1 MKAESVLEPLYAK
14 LSLFSNLSIENFD
27 GKSRSKR
34 QHDIM
39 FAIEKFVHSIKDR
52 CGLLPCE
59 IPSLEVDLNVA
70 LADVLDT
77 ARIFQGSV
85 NSFMCDPM
93 NPDHDVE
100 LHRSGSALLS
110 AMSRLL
116 ILAELADLS
125 ALDDLIVKVQ
135 ASVKRITA
143 ASSTKIL
150 EAEWDAFEKQSAQ
163 LVEILGKGSTDLL
176 HANLRELYD
185 KTRYILNTNG
195 RLLLS
200 TSRVCLHH
208 PEHMA
213 AQHARD
219 FASKSLSDALDQIRN
234 LFDENKQPATLKL
247 KVSGKLLDEI
257 EEFENSTLID
267 VDHFDDKRARTQM
280 ERHLK
285 GLLPSIYRLADAP
298 QTRPT
303 HQKAVYTHCKQL
315 QLSLGNLLG
324 EYNRQPPDQTALSS
338 AMQYLLNTTGDLK
351 QLLIRIAVDHVTQ
364 TLVDKHGP
372 LMALGDATKFG
383 NDRRMDTTCQQFQT
397 HCSCMV
403 AAAYDICALTSNE
416 EVCKSVQLACS
427 QLDQLC
433 PHVISAAYLL
443 FKYPHS
449 RENKENEVQ
458 QAAVSMQHRSSHICD
473 VVTRKLDTQTDNLEY
488 VDRVME
494 KVTLLRNEYT
504 PTFTEV
510 SRDTLSRLAA
520 HQTVDEARFRRA
532 GSNLCTAVHD
542 VRMAVLIETDLPSEL
557 ELLSVH
563 GRNSQVDDIV
573 TENQLEDHKQS
584 KATSP
589 DKSSTNH
596 LHVDSPDHWV
606 SQENHQS
613 ERAELYA
620 MLSRPEKESMAQE
633 MAGFLEEK
641 KRFMR
646 EVVRWDDS
654 ANEIIV
660 LAKKMCVIM
669 MEMTDF
675 TRGKGPL
682 NSTMEV
688 IQSAQHISELG
699 QRLDQLCRHIAD
711 LCPNSASRR
720 DLLAYLQRVTLHCHQ
735 LNITGRVKAGV
746 HAARSGVVENSTALI
761 QAARNL
767 MTAVVLTVKESYIA
781 STKFRVHNRQPVVK
795 WQMHAP
801 AKKPLIPSE
810 GHLVSDAHGLDGW
823 SDSEEVNQPD
833 ALGELSQFDH
843 MSARGPSEVEF

>member
-1 MKAESVLEPLYAK
+1 
-14 LSLFSNLSIENFD
+14 
-27 GKSRSKR
+27 
-34 QHDIM
+34 
-39 FAIEKFVHSIKDR
+39 
-52 CGLLPCE
+52 
-59 IPSLEVDLNVA
+59 
-70 LADVLDT
+70 
-77 ARIFQGSV
+77 
-85 NSFMCDPM
+85 
-93 NPDHDVE
+93 
-100 LHRSGSALLS
+100 
-110 AMSRLL
+110 
-116 ILAELADLS
+116 
-125 ALDDLIVKVQ
+125 
-135 ASVKRITA
+135 
-143 ASSTKIL
+143 IL
-150 EAEWDAFEKQSAQ
+150 EAEWDAFEKRSAQ
-163 LVEILGKGSTDLL
+163 LVELLGKGSSDVL
-176 HANLRELYD
+176 HADLRELYD

-195 RLLLS
+195 RLLLA

-234 LFDENKQPATLKL
+234 VFDENKQPATLKL

-298 QTRPT
+298 QTRST

-324 EYNRQPPDQTALSS
+324 EYNRQPPDQPALSS

-364 TLVDKHGP
+364 TLIDKHGP

-383 NDRRMDTTCQQFQT
+383 NDRRMDTTCQQFQA

-403 AAAYDICALTSNE
+403 AAAYEVCSLTSNE

-427 QLDQLC
+427 QLEQLC

-449 RENKENEVQ
+449 RSLELNFEAFQSAYQRATQLLFFSLGELTSVHDMLNVMDEQMIGDLQRAVRALSENNENEVQ
-458 QAAVSMQHRSSHICD
+458 QAAVSMQHRSSHVCD
-473 VVTRKLDTQTDNLEY
+473 VVERKMDTQVDNLEY
-488 VDRVME
+488 VDHVME

-542 VRMAVLIETDLPSEL
+542 VRMAVLTETDLPSEL
-557 ELLSVH
+557 EVLSVRR
-563 GRNSQVDDIV
+563 RNSQVDDNV
-573 TENQLEDHKQS
+573 AGNQLQDDKQA

-589 DKSSTNH
+589 DKSSANQ

-606 SQENHQS
+606 AQENHQS
-613 ERAELYA
+613 ERTELYA

-633 MAGFLEEK
+633 MVGFLEEK

-646 EVVRWDDS
+646 EVVKWDDS

-688 IQSAQHISELG
+688 IQVSVSPFFRPFAFQSAQHISELG

-746 HAARSGVVENSTALI
+746 QAARSEVVENATALI

-781 STKFRVHNRQPVVK
+781 STKFRVHNREPVVK

-810 GHLVSDAHGLDGW
+810 GHPLQDAYELGGW
-823 SDSEEVNQPD
+823 TDSREVNQPD

-843 MSARGPSEVEF
+843 MSARGPSEVGF